1 MIILTISSVRL
12 IMQTVRREV
21 FVLLMVWFMLTNNG
35 NDNVLCKK
43 RNPDIFI
50 ENDRPY
56 FIFFIFLPNPFFFI
70 ACLKIK
76 SAKCK

>member
-12 IMQTVRREV
+12 IMQTVQREV

-43 RNPDIFI
+43 QNPDIFI